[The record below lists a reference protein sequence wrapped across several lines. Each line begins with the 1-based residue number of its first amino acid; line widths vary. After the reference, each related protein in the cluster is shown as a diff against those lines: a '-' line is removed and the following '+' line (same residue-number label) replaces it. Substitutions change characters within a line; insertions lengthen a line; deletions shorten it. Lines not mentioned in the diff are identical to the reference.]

1 MTSSIL
7 DNEMIEMLEY
17 IPIVLSLGNYFL
29 YLYFVRFVFE

>member
-17 IPIVLSLGNYFL
+17 VPLVLAIGNYFL
-29 YLYFVRFVFE
+29 YLYFVNFVF